1 MSKDAEQTPWPSR
14 MLEAYYDDYRR
25 VARSVLARDSAS
37 ERVNP
42 TELAH
47 EAAIRIFKLERMD
60 VGGRTHFLSLAARI
74 MRQVLIDEVR
84 RHRAAK
90 RQAPPT
96 ATQWPG
102 GDAGEPAFDL
112 EAFDDAL
119 TRLQESDP
127 ERAWIVEQRFYAGL
141 TLEEIAAVSGKS
153 ESTVK
158 RQWRVARAWLIE
170 QLSHE

>member
-1 MSKDAEQTPWPSR
+1 MSTDDASTRWPSR

-25 VARSVLARDSAS
+25 VARSVLSRDSAHV
-37 ERVNP
+37 RVNP

-90 RQAPPT
+90 RQAPPA

-102 GDAGEPAFDL
+102 EASAPAFDL

-119 TRLQESDP
+119 NRLQQSDP

-141 TLEEIAAVSGKS
+141 TLEEIAQVSGKS

-158 RQWRVARAWLIE
+158 RQWRVARAWLVE